1 MSPRI
6 AILQSEFNYDVTSMM
21 AEVAKQHADLL
32 GARVTQHAMVP
43 GVYDMPLA
51 AKLLAQRNDVDC
63 IVALGC
69 VIQGDTGHDD
79 IVIQH
84 AARKLADTAYEYEKP
99 VGFGVTGPGMTR
111 LQAEARITVGK
122 NALESAVKQFRT
134 MHAIRQS

>member
-21 AEVAKQHADLL
+21 ADLAKQHAELL
-32 GARVTQHAMVP
+32 GARITQHIMVP

-51 AKLLAQRNDVDC
+51 AKMLAKRSDVDC

-122 NALESAVKQFRT
+122 NALESAVKQWRT
-134 MHAIRQS
+134 LQSLRA